1 MTQGRK
7 TIPTALLKLTKGKL
21 YSDQRDRA
29 ELEPKP
35 KRELRPKCPGRL
47 SKDEK
52 KEWRYFKRVLE
63 NYNLFTIANGP
74 IVEMIAKNMV
84 QYKDCA
90 EKVSETGMMVRGKSG
105 ELKYNPY
112 WSAMNLIEAK
122 IIKGLQE
129 LGLSSS
135 GLARIGSLALK
146 AKKQK
151 SDLEGMMD

>member
-1 MTQGRK
+1 MATPK
-7 TIPTALLKLTKGKL
+7 PTPTELLRLTKGKL
-21 YSDQRDRA
+21 YDEQRDRA

-35 KRELRPKCPGRL
+35 KRELKPKCHGWL
-47 SKDEK
+47 NKDEK
-52 KEWRYFKRVLE
+52 KEWRYFKKILE

-74 IVEMIAKNMV
+74 IMEMLAKNMV
-84 QYKDCA
+84 QYRDCA
-90 EKVSETGMMVRGKSG
+90 AKVSETGMLIQGKSG
-105 ELKYNPY
+105 DPKYNPY

>member
-1 MTQGRK
+1 MKGRK
-7 TIPTALLKLTKGKL
+7 PLPTKLLELKKGIL
-21 YSDQRDRA
+21 YSDQRDRG

-35 KRELRPKCPGRL
+35 KKELKPKCPGRL
-47 SKDEK
+47 NKDEK
-52 KEWRYFKRVLE
+52 KEWRYFKRILE

-74 IVEMIAKNMV
+74 IMEMLATDMV
-84 QYKDCA
+84 QYKKCA
-90 EKVSETGMMVRGKSG
+90 EKVGSTGIIIKGKAG
-105 ELKYNPY
+105 DAKYNPY

-151 SDLEGMMD
+151 SELEGLMD

>member
-1 MTQGRK
+1 MATPK
-7 TIPTALLKLTKGKL
+7 PTPTALLKLTKGKL
-21 YSDQRDRA
+21 YDEQRDRA

-35 KRELRPKCPGRL
+35 KRELKPKCPGRF
-47 SKDEK
+47 SRDEK
-52 KEWRYFKRVLE
+52 KEWRYFKRILE

-74 IVEMIAKNMV
+74 IMEMLATNMV

-90 EKVSETGMMVRGKSG
+90 EKVSKTGMLIKGKSG
-105 ELKYNPY
+105 DPKYNPY

>member
-1 MTQGRK
+1 MKGRN
-7 TIPTALLKLTKGKL
+7 PTPTKLLELKKGKL

-35 KRELRPKCPGRL
+35 IKELKPKCPGRF

-52 KEWRYFKRVLE
+52 KEWRYFKKILE
-63 NYNLFTIANGP
+63 NYNLFTIANAP
-74 IVEMIAKNMV
+74 ILEMLAADMV
-84 QYKDCA
+84 QYKECA
-90 EKVSETGMMVRGKSG
+90 EKVGSTGMIIKGKAG
-105 ELKYNPY
+105 DAKYNPY
-112 WSAMNLIEAK
+112 WSAMNIIQTK

-151 SDLEGMMD
+151 SELERMMD